1 MTPSYKER
9 ALVVSEAPHLSQ
21 IPLVL
26 STLLNNPDLVARDL
40 IEALWDSEQGQEGS
54 KAGAN
59 EIKEL
64 FGTLGENYVNAKSY
78 QIEKRANRQMA
89 EMLKKWLK
97 YELPQ
102 VSDKLWDKAFSD
114 FFDDTTPRPQEYP
127 PHNRWIQRR

>member
-1 MTPSYKER
+1 MTSSSKER

-21 IPLVL
+21 IPIVL
-26 STLLNNPDLVARDL
+26 STLLKNPDLVAKDL
-40 IEALWDSEQGQEGS
+40 IEALWESEQGQEGS

-64 FGTLGENYVNAKSY
+64 FGPLGENYINAKSY
-78 QIEKRANRQMA
+78 QIEKRANRRMA

-114 FFDDTTPRPQEYP
+114 FFDDTTPRPEEYP
-127 PHNRWIQRR
+127 THNRWIQRR